1 MNTINRDTVMNI
13 IDIFEDFLDDKGVKI
28 KNTERDEQEPGNDTN
43 IWGDDFDFLSN
54 KISETLSASGV
65 HIAQV
70 FDDYRNPE
78 KCVEDPLIIY
88 VPFHDDVIR
97 IEEGTGD
104 NLSPECMGSGYKDYV
119 NYYMGDAENIFDN
132 SSRSNRFIRKN
143 GRSVMLKYFIREE
156 CSSLKEVVPDVLRD
170 LYDNEDLTWIEL
182 SGGKPW
188 RE

>member
-43 IWGDDFDFLSN
+43 LWGDDFDFLSN

-70 FDDYRNPE
+70 FDDYRNPANSL
-78 KCVEDPLIIY
+78 EDPLIIY
-88 VPFHDDVIR
+88 VPLHDDVIR

-104 NLSPECMGSGYKDYV
+104 NLSREDIADGFVDYV
-119 NYYMGDAENIFDN
+119 NYYVDDAENICDD
-132 SSRSNRFIRKN
+132 SSCSGPRD
-143 GRSVMLKYFIREE
+143 GGMVMYESLIREKL
-156 CSSLKEVVPDVLRD
+156 SSLKEVVPDVLRD
-170 LYDNEDLTWIEL
+170 IYDNEGLTWIEL